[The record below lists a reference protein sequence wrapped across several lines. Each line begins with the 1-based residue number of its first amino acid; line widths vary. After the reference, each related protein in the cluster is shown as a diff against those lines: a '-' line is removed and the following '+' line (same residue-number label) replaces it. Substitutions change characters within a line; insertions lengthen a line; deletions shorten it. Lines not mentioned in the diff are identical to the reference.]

1 MNLCDQHVAVIG
13 LGLMG
18 GAFALGLRKLEPASI
33 MATDCNKEVLEKA
46 LEEKIIDYGAQ
57 TPEEMARMLSQ
68 SHLIVL
74 CLYPSDAIDFVKTY
88 GRYFQENA
96 ILTDIVGV
104 KEPIIRDIKEA
115 LPPTVDF
122 IPGHPMA
129 GSEKEGFLGATED
142 IFVGRNYVLTP
153 LPENK
158 KENLNFMKTLIQS
171 LGFVNI
177 VESTP
182 EEHDRKIA
190 FTSQLCHV
198 IAAALVDADEDLKI
212 TDFEGGS
219 FGDLTRIAMINA
231 PMWTELFLMNKK
243 ALLAEI
249 DKFEESLQTIKGYI
263 AQDNAEALI
272 ETLKDVRD
280 KRVVMEIQRMN
291 KTRTP
296 FPAK

>member
-18 GAFALGLRKLEPASI
+18 GAFALGLRQLEPASI

-57 TPEEMARMLSQ
+57 TPEEIARMLFQ
-68 SHLIVL
+68 SHLIIL

-158 KENLNFMKTLIQS
+158 KENLNFIKTLIKR

-249 DKFEESLQTIKGYI
+249 DKFEESLQAIKGHI

-296 FPAK
+296 FPTK

>member
-1 MNLCDQHVAVIG
+1 MNLQDRHVAVIG

-18 GAFALGLRKLEPASI
+18 GAFALGLRKLRPASI
-33 MATDCNKEVLEKA
+33 MATDCDKEVLEKA
-46 LEEKIIDYGAQ
+46 LEEKVIDFGAQ
-57 TPEEMARMLSQ
+57 TSEEIADMLSQ
-68 SHLIVL
+68 SHLVIL
-74 CLYPSDAIDFVKTY
+74 CLYPSAAINFIKTY
-88 GRYFQENA
+88 GQHFREQA
-96 ILTDIVGV
+96 LLTDIVGI
-104 KEPIIRDIKEA
+104 KAPIINEIADA
-115 LPPTVDF
+115 LPSTVDF

-129 GSEKEGFLGATED
+129 GSEKEGFLGATD
-142 IFVGRNYVLTP
+142 GIFKGRNYVLTP
-153 LPENK
+153 LQSNQQD
-158 KENLNFMKTLIQS
+158 NLNFLKTLITS

-198 IAAALVDADEDLKI
+198 IAAALVDADDDLKI

-249 DKFEESLQTIKGYI
+249 EQFEKSLQTLKTYI
-263 AQDNAEALI
+263 VEDNAEALI
-272 ETLKDVRD
+272 DRLKEVRD

-291 KTRTP
+291 KAKTP
-296 FPAK
+296 DPSK

>member
-1 MNLCDQHVAVIG
+1 MNLCDKHIAVIG

-33 MATDCNKEVLEKA
+33 MATDRNKEVLEKA

-57 TPEEMARMLSQ
+57 TPAEIAQMLSQ
-68 SHLIVL
+68 SHVIIL
-74 CLYPSDAIDFVKTY
+74 CLYPKDAIHFVKTY
-88 GRYFQENA
+88 GQYFRENA

-115 LPPTVDF
+115 LPPCVDF

-129 GSEKEGFLGATED
+129 GSEKEGFLGATD
-142 IFVGRNYVLTP
+142 SIFIGRNYVLTP

-158 KENLNFMKTLIQS
+158 AENLDFIKAMIKS

-198 IAAALVDADEDLKI
+198 IAAALVDADDDLKI

-249 DKFEESLQTIKGYI
+249 EQFEKSLQTIKGHI

-272 ETLKDVRD
+272 DQLKEVRD
-280 KRVVMEIQRMN
+280 KRVIMEIQRMN

-296 FPAK
+296 FPVK